1 MKVILLKDVKK
12 IGKKDDILDVN
23 EGHAR
28 NHLIPNKL
36 AVEADKKNLNSLH
49 SRKNSTEKRNLA
61 NIEEAKQLASKLKN
75 ETVEFHVKE
84 NEGKVFGS
92 ITGKSIA
99 DRLIKLGY
107 QIDKKS
113 IDLPRPINTLG
124 DFKVKIKLYTSIY
137 AEVSVVIKK
146 EEN

>member
-61 NIEEAKQLASKLKN
+61 NI
-75 ETVEFHVKE
+75 VPH
-84 NEGKVFGS
+84 
-92 ITGKSIA
+92 TGHK
-99 DRLIKLGY
+99 
-107 QIDKKS
+107 
-113 IDLPRPINTLG
+113 
-124 DFKVKIKLYTSIY
+124 
-137 AEVSVVIKK
+137 
-146 EEN
+146 

>member
-1 MKVILLKDVKK
+1 MNKIIVFILY
-12 IGKKDDILDVN
+12 
-23 EGHAR
+23 AS
-28 NHLIPNKL
+28 
-36 AVEADKKNLNSLH
+36 AVTSN
-49 SRKNSTEKRNLA
+49 RW
-61 NIEEAKQLASKLKN
+61 I
-75 ETVEFHVKE
+75 

-99 DRLIKLGY
+99 NRLIKLGY

-124 DFKVKIKLYTSIY
+124 DFKIKIKLYTSIY